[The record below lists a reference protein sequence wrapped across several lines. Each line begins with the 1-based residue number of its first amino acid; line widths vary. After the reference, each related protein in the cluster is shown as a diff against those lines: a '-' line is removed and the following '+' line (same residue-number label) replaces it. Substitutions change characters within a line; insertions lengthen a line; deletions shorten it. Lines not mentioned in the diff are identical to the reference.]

1 MWHQVSLKITC
12 SIAFTL
18 SESQVTVCIPRKREF
33 ETLRRQGKKKLC
45 AVLWILWL
53 FNLVDVLRS
62 GRSIYILELD
72 WQKCFSFKKKDYE
85 RLSVAITFR
94 PNFTLSF
101 DRLRQRNALKFV
113 RTCSTIIV
121 SHSINHRVVVCFVVC
136 VAFCRRRFL
145 NSSRKTRNGNTFF
158 YSADK
163 VNMHISHLILFFST
177 THFPRLFLRL
187 GMQLQ
192 RASEILFN
200 TQHLERL

>member
-1 MWHQVSLKITC
+1 MKVQS
-12 SIAFTL
+12 
-18 SESQVTVCIPRKREF
+18 
-33 ETLRRQGKKKLC
+33 RRCLTKWPKYIYSRTGLAKMFLLKKKK
-45 AVLWILWL
+45 IM
-53 FNLVDVLRS
+53 
-62 GRSIYILELD
+62 
-72 WQKCFSFKKKDYE
+72 KDY
-85 RLSVAITFR
+85 LLPLHFDLKFG
-94 PNFTLSF
+94 NFTLSF

-121 SHSINHRVVVCFVVC
+121 SHSINHHVVVCFVVC

-200 TQHLERL
+200 TEHLERL